1 MNTYAAQGA
10 LENYRSTGV
19 QTAMESASP
28 HRLID
33 MLLERGLARIAIAK
47 GHIQRDDVAGRGE
60 HISGAMAIVTGL
72 RTFLDHEAGGSVAA
86 NLEALYDYIG
96 RRLVE
101 ANLNND
107 EHILDEVAGLLREVR
122 TAWQAIA
129 DEAEKAAAATDA
141 VPA

>member
-10 LENYRSTGV
+10 LDNYQTTGV

-33 MLLERGLARIAIAK
+33 MLLERCLARIATAK
-47 GHIQRDDVAGRGE
+47 GHIQRDNVAEKAE

-72 RTFLDHEAGGSVAA
+72 RSFLDKDSGGKLAA
-86 NLEALYDYIG
+86 DLEALYDYMG

-101 ANLNND
+101 ANISND
-107 EHILDEVAGLLREVR
+107 DAILDEVAGLLREIR
-122 TAWQAIA
+122 SAWVAIA
-129 DEAEKAAAATDA
+129 DEVKGAAAVAE
-141 VPA
+141 PA